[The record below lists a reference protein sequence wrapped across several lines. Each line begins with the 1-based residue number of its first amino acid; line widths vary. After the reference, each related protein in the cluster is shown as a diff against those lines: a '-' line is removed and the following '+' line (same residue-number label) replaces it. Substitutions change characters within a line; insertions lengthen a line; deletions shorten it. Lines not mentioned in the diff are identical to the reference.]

1 MKEEGRRSEI
11 VPLIEPSLSFIDSSL
26 QRKLDSPA
34 LDVLPLL
41 SSWFSLVHRKQ
52 PGQFSKK
59 KKKKQLYAK
68 LHGATFEKV
77 TALLWFCSFM
87 PVIYGL
93 CLSFVVPAEVC
104 TQSA

>member
-59 KKKKQLYAK
+59 KKKKA
-68 LHGATFEKV
+68 AVCKV
-77 TALLWFCSFM
+77 ARGNF
-87 PVIYGL
+87 
-93 CLSFVVPAEVC
+93 
-104 TQSA
+104 